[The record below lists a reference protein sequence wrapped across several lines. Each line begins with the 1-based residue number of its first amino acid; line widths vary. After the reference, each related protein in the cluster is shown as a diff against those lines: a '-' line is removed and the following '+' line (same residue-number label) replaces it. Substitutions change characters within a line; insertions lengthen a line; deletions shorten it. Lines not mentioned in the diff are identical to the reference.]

1 MSLYALYCT
10 YDMLNMFRAR
20 LCPSSGALD
29 YMCVITSYGVPCS
42 AAAASLFLYAQPAA
56 LHLTPDKQQP
66 STAHHRRQI
75 HTYSLELLIMGIEVP
90 ETC

>member
-10 YDMLNMFRAR
+10 YDMLNMFRAL
-20 LCPSSGALD
+20 LCSSSGALD
-29 YMCVITSYGVPCS
+29 YMCVFTAYGVPCT
-42 AAAASLFLYAQPAA
+42 AAVASLFLDAHPAA

-75 HTYSLELLIMGIEVP
+75 RTYSLELLMMVIEVP